1 MKAVQLSSLF
11 LIVIMGLTACEPIVE
26 KDDFRPSPMAEI
38 NFAYEKPGLID
49 RFKNQSQLIMDS
61 LTTLTYFGFAV
72 DERYHSSYCGFTT
85 DSGVIEFEVKTNLDQ
100 ETFNNRKGI
109 SSHGTWRSMTGNN
122 FSFGGDLYVPFKLSN
137 IAVKG
142 NDTLEISSNGD
153 LIKAFYQSKYSGLN
167 CRDSIEILK

>member
-1 MKAVQLSSLF
+1 
-11 LIVIMGLTACEPIVE
+11 
-26 KDDFRPSPMAEI
+26 
-38 NFAYEKPGLID
+38 
-49 RFKNQSQLIMDS
+49 
-61 LTTLTYFGFAV
+61 
-72 DERYHSSYCGFTT
+72 
-85 DSGVIEFEVKTNLDQ
+85 
-100 ETFNNRKGI
+100 
-109 SSHGTWRSMTGNN
+109 MTGNN